1 MRSPKCVAIGLALT
15 LVAACSTTYKSRPQ
29 MTYGHGQK
37 VPDLYISIIKA
48 SPGEIEFR
56 IQVKFVATKMYHL
69 ILEGNEPV
77 AQGWF
82 STQRAGGEAYT
93 VKMKPEEGKTFE
105 PGKTYR
111 LCVGDQ
117 SPEAVQMTSNNYVC
131 RIDYTFVF
139 QEKEVSP

>member
-1 MRSPKCVAIGLALT
+1 MRSAKIAVTVIALA
-15 LVAACSTTYKSRPQ
+15 LVAACAATYKTPPK
-29 MTYGHGQK
+29 MTYDHGEK
-37 VPDLYISIIKA
+37 VPDLYITVLKA

-56 IQVKFVATKMYHL
+56 IQVKFVSQKMYHL
-69 ILEGNEPV
+69 VLDGNEPV

-82 STQRAGGEAYT
+82 STERAGGEAYT
-93 VKMKPEEGKTFE
+93 VKMKPQEGKTFE

-131 RIDYTFVF
+131 RIDFTFVF
-139 QEKEVSP
+139 QEK